1 MIEVHQAQQT
11 LDDRES
17 RSGSC
22 SPDSGEHC
30 RPAPADQRVRDRG
43 ESRRQR
49 GAEGRGD
56 TGVIGDPFGIPVH
69 RDGGRAADEF
79 R

>member
-17 RSGSC
+17 RSGSG
-22 SPDSGEHC
+22 SPDSGEHR
-30 RPAPADQRVRDRG
+30 RPAPADQRIG
-43 ESRRQR
+43 NRRKCGSQR

-56 TGVIGDPFGIPVH
+56 AGVIGDPFGIPVH